1 MNPSNYNNKIHSKQF
16 SRIKKK
22 EKKIVST
29 IVRQYFSEY
38 LELAID
44 NVESD
49 RTLLVDNRNNQIFL
63 TTAEILKLINEKINE
78 NSILDLF
85 EDYFLMPDK
94 KFLFLKTANQDICHQ
109 IYRLNFDDKLKDYN
123 FNFIIVPNKLLE
135 LAINKYQPI
144 VDEIFNLFSEE
155 NQPNGLKIINDF
167 LDESEESTLIGFVK
181 VYFENATKEN
191 KISRLKNRD
200 AIHFGYAFD
209 YERNSIINDS
219 TQVVNSEIPPEL
231 DYIRERFLEFI
242 PEKPDQLTINRY
254 VGEKGDHI
262 PFHCDT
268 HSMCT
273 EWILSLSIGSS
284 VVMSWRRRNNDDNI
298 EKRASTI
305 LPARSLMIMQ
315 KNARYSWNHGITKTT
330 IDLVPFYNE
339 FSTKR
344 KHLSLQPRYERYSF
358 TFRKTRPK
366 VYQCQ
371 CGECVKQQMKNENA
385 SFSISNPRKLETDYV
400 HQTYDQIADHFSTT
414 RYKCWPEVAFF
425 LKSLPPGAFVLDV
438 GCGNGRFFSVN
449 PSIVMI
455 GTDRSINL
463 LRICHERNLETF
475 LDNCLCIDQTV
486 REQVFDAIISIAV
499 IHHMVNEQRR
509 VRAIHAIL
517 NLLAFDGLALIY
529 VWAFEQKTKG
539 TSSKYLKNNETV
551 MNMEHENENNTVS
564 EILSVHKNRTEF
576 REQDIL
582 VPWTKKLT
590 KNYDQQ
596 SELSTKFLRFYHVF
610 KHGELENL
618 INIVARQETRYSIRI
633 EKSYYDQG
641 NWCAIVRKKK
651 L

>member
-1 MNPSNYNNKIHSKQF
+1 M
-16 SRIKKK
+16 
-22 EKKIVST
+22 
-29 IVRQYFSEY
+29 
-38 LELAID
+38 
-44 NVESD
+44 
-49 RTLLVDNRNNQIFL
+49 
-63 TTAEILKLINEKINE
+63 
-78 NSILDLF
+78 
-85 EDYFLMPDK
+85 
-94 KFLFLKTANQDICHQ
+94 
-109 IYRLNFDDKLKDYN
+109 
-123 FNFIIVPNKLLE
+123 
-135 LAINKYQPI
+135 
-144 VDEIFNLFSEE
+144 
-155 NQPNGLKIINDF
+155 
-167 LDESEESTLIGFVK
+167 
-181 VYFENATKEN
+181 
-191 KISRLKNRD
+191 
-200 AIHFGYAFD
+200 
-209 YERNSIINDS
+209 
-219 TQVVNSEIPPEL
+219 NSEIPPEL